1 MTKTQLGYCTNVH
14 AGPDLKTMR
23 QNLEH
28 HALRVKSLF
37 CPNEPLGIG
46 LWLSA
51 PAVQELISNNQIEA
65 FSEWLSDHGLIPFT
79 MNGFP
84 YGDFHQAV
92 VKHDVY
98 QPPWHNEK
106 RHHYTKNLIDVL
118 NLLLPAGME
127 GSISTLPLQWGDPK
141 PTDQQW
147 ADCAKNLSDLAL
159 YLSDMEQK
167 HQRLIY
173 ICIEPEP
180 GCALDTSEDIVSF
193 FENHLLPAGNED
205 ILRRHIRVCHD
216 ICHAVVMFEDQE
228 RALRRYRDAG
238 ISVGKIQVS
247 SSVVLPLER
256 IASAQRDEAVK
267 QLRTF
272 SEDRY
277 LHQTV
282 IRNSEDSCPV
292 LYEDLPLALAELT
305 APRNLTQEWRVHFHV
320 PIYLEQ
326 FGLLDT
332 SQKEIFNC
340 IQASRTLSDV
350 THLEIETY
358 AWDVLPQELQHE
370 QLFQGIAEEMKWFQN
385 IYSDMS

>member
-1 MTKTQLGYCTNVH
+1 
-14 AGPDLKTMR
+14 
-23 QNLEH
+23 
-28 HALRVKSLF
+28 
-37 CPNEPLGIG
+37 
-46 LWLSA
+46 
-51 PAVQELISNNQIEA
+51 
-65 FSEWLSDHGLIPFT
+65 
-79 MNGFP
+79 
-84 YGDFHQAV
+84 
-92 VKHDVY
+92 
-98 QPPWHNEK
+98 
-106 RHHYTKNLIDVL
+106 
-118 NLLLPAGME
+118 
-127 GSISTLPLQWGDPK
+127 
-141 PTDQQW
+141 
-147 ADCAKNLSDLAL
+147 
-159 YLSDMEQK
+159 
-167 HQRLIY
+167 
-173 ICIEPEP
+173 
-180 GCALDTSEDIVSF
+180 
-193 FENHLLPAGNED
+193 
-205 ILRRHIRVCHD
+205 
-216 ICHAVVMFEDQE
+216 MFEDQE

-256 IASAQRDEAVK
+256 IASAQRAEAVK

-305 APRNLTQEWRVHFHV
+305 APQNLTQEWRVHFHV

-332 SQKEIFNC
+332 SQEEIFNC

-358 AWDVLPQELQHE
+358 AWDVLPKELQHE

-385 IYSDMS
+385 IYSDIS

>member
-1 MTKTQLGYCTNVH
+1 
-14 AGPDLKTMR
+14 MR

-193 FENHLLPAGNED
+193 FENHL
-205 ILRRHIRVCHD
+205 
-216 ICHAVVMFEDQE
+216 
-228 RALRRYRDAG
+228 
-238 ISVGKIQVS
+238 
-247 SSVVLPLER
+247 
-256 IASAQRDEAVK
+256 
-267 QLRTF
+267 
-272 SEDRY
+272 
-277 LHQTV
+277 HQTV
-282 IRNSEDSCPV
+282 IRNSEDACPV

-385 IYSDMS
+385 IYSDIS